1 MTDPIRWYDLIA
13 PLYDPGTLGVYGRA
27 RRTTVAQ
34 LRLESG
40 QTVFDVACGTGE
52 NFKHIVAKIGP
63 SGTLIGA
70 DYSEGMLAQ
79 AERKIT
85 RNQWTNVHLLHE
97 DASTLSLAALRSALG
112 LPRLRLDRVVCT
124 LGYSVIPDWQTAFDR
139 TWEMLSPGGRYAIMD
154 WYSPNR
160 TLFTRFLSLI
170 AAGEIDRHWWERL
183 EQRAIDFQRE
193 SLFRNM
199 IFVVSGGKP
208 EGE

>member
-1 MTDPIRWYDLIA
+1 MRDPVRWYDLVA
-13 PLYDPGTLGVYGRA
+13 PLYDPGTLGVYTRA
-27 RRTTVAQ
+27 REMTIGQ
-34 LRLESG
+34 LRLDPG
-40 QTVFDVACGTGE
+40 QTVLDVACGTGE

-79 AERKIT
+79 AKRKLT
-85 RNQWTNVHLLHE
+85 RNKWTNVYLLHE
-97 DASTLSLAALRSALG
+97 DASTLSIGALRSALG
-112 LPRLRLDRVVCT
+112 LPELRLDRVVCS
-124 LGYSVIPDWQTAFDR
+124 LGYSVIPNWQTAFDR
-139 TWEMLSPGGRYAIMD
+139 TWEMLQPGGRYAIMD

-170 AAGEIDRHWWERL
+170 AVGEIDRRWWDAL
-183 EQRAIDFQRE
+183 EQRAIDFERE

>member
-1 MTDPIRWYDLIA
+1 MRDPVRWYDLVA
-13 PLYDPGTLGVYGRA
+13 PLYDPGTLGVYRRA
-27 RRTTVAQ
+27 REMTIGQ
-34 LRLESG
+34 LRLDPG
-40 QTVFDVACGTGE
+40 QTVLDVACGTGE

-79 AERKIT
+79 AERKLT
-85 RNQWTNVHLLHE
+85 RNKWTNVYLLHE
-97 DASTLSLAALRSALG
+97 DASTLSIGALQSALG
-112 LPRLRLDRVVCT
+112 LPRLRLDRVVCS

-139 TWEMLSPGGRYAIMD
+139 TWEMLKPGGRYAIMD

-170 AAGEIDRHWWERL
+170 AVGEIDRRWWDAL
-183 EQRAIDFQRE
+183 EQRAIDFERE

-199 IFVVSGGKP
+199 IFVVSGEKP